1 MAAGAVLSVP
11 SQVECRMNRGFA
23 GLALGH
29 YPQGVT
35 VIGNALATF
44 EAAGVREGEQHR
56 VQRSALSSALSQA
69 GRNAEAMAIARP
81 LLAESEAAQGRES
94 IAVLRR
100 SAIVASITREGG
112 DPLSVPDRE
121 TAARLLAGRDNSAI
135 ELEHGRILVALGHS
149 TEAAEMLARSAQVAR
164 AEGNV
169 AFIVPLRFAEMAAL
183 LGDGRSGQAER
194 RFGELKPWRDAVARD
209 G

>member
-23 GLALGH
+23 ELALGH

-35 VIGNALATF
+35 VIGNALATL

-112 DPLSVPDRE
+112 DPLSVRSLD
-121 TAARLLAGRDNSAI
+121 
-135 ELEHGRILVALGHS
+135 
-149 TEAAEMLARSAQVAR
+149 AAEHLIDGAGGTAHPMAFAIAFAR
-164 AEGNV
+164 ASLG
-169 AFIVPLRFAEMAAL
+169 AEQAL
-183 LGDGRSGQAER
+183 LGSADEAAAAMAAAER
-194 RFGELKPWRDAVARD
+194 ALGAARRGALD
-209 G
+209 TERSSDIGRALLVRSQLLAAARRGDE